1 MGDWDVSR
9 MTNFSKLFVTDLD
22 VALPGADTFNETI
35 NWDTGM

>member
-9 MTNFSKLFVTDLD
+9 MTDFSSLFLD
-22 VALPGADTFNETI
+22 DSWAQITGADTFNETI